1 MVVSLQAPIFA
12 SKEIRMMKKI
22 LCILSV
28 LAVGKVAGATQTDTL
43 VLSLPEAIQLAQS
56 QSPSAQ
62 SARNTFLAAYWNYRY
77 FRANYLPSLTLTS
90 SPFINKEVNSIT
102 QSDGTASFVRQ
113 DQFSADLSLRINQNI
128 SWTGGSLFLTS
139 SLNRLEE
146 FQKDVTAYSSKPL
159 VLGYEQSLFGY
170 NALKWDRR
178 IEPIRYR

>member
-22 LCILSV
+22 LCILLV

-102 QSDGTASFVRQ
+102 QS
-113 DQFSADLSLRINQNI
+113 LSLIHI
-128 SWTGGSLFLTS
+128 
-139 SLNRLEE
+139 
-146 FQKDVTAYSSKPL
+146 
-159 VLGYEQSLFGY
+159 
-170 NALKWDRR
+170 
-178 IEPIRYR
+178 